1 MTACCQALNITIS
14 NNDIKESHG
23 FLEGSY
29 TFNGFISE
37 MDYWV
42 NSPGESALWY
52 MSSGSYYF
60 WLLGP
65 ICNIGTLTS
74 NIIGVST
81 ELEKN
86 CPINDDGN
94 IWNWNY
100 WSSDN
105 WNPTNDLS
113 IKCLNPNPAGLTIS
127 KAEQQLQ
134 KKMKQGYVNPNN
146 WKYHINPNSWK
157 YSRLNEHHDKSGRK
171 LAKTDLELLRRM
183 NFLTTIK
190 SSQQQPRIDYEKF
203 SSNNY
208 HSMKYFSHHT
218 KKSSIKK
225 TSKYSYSLLK
235 KEVSTKLQDQNELRH
250 SYKATSKYGL
260 TVILNP
266 NEPEYTDALK
276 NNYIGFKTLVHTP
289 YNFPEVDAV
298 GMAMDKNV
306 QATVGIR
313 GHH

>member
-42 NSPGESALWY
+42 NSTGESALWY

-65 ICNIGTLTS
+65 ISNIGTLTS

-113 IKCLNPNPAGLTIS
+113 IKCLNPNPTRLTIF
-127 KAEQQLQ
+127 KAEQ
-134 KKMKQGYVNPNN
+134 
-146 WKYHINPNSWK
+146 
-157 YSRLNEHHDKSGRK
+157 
-171 LAKTDLELLRRM
+171 
-183 NFLTTIK
+183 
-190 SSQQQPRIDYEKF
+190 
-203 SSNNY
+203 
-208 HSMKYFSHHT
+208 
-218 KKSSIKK
+218 
-225 TSKYSYSLLK
+225 
-235 KEVSTKLQDQNELRH
+235 
-250 SYKATSKYGL
+250 
-260 TVILNP
+260 
-266 NEPEYTDALK
+266 
-276 NNYIGFKTLVHTP
+276 
-289 YNFPEVDAV
+289 
-298 GMAMDKNV
+298 
-306 QATVGIR
+306 
-313 GHH
+313 